1 MTDDSKNKE
10 DKEYFKKL
18 NNVIDFALFS
28 GDKKTAIYTF
38 MIYKSWNGDFTY
50 SQQEISKILNISRK
64 YVNKTINKFVI
75 NGLFIKKK
83 HSHALGI
90 FNSYEIAKI
99 IEHDEINDRLENNS
113 SQGSELE
120 FTIPNKENNSS
131 QGSEPE
137 FTEERTEGNTL
148 NKSINKSKYLKK
160 ILNKKKGK
168 RGEGK

>member
-50 SQQEISKILNISRK
+50 SQLEISKILNISRK

-83 HSHALGI
+83 HTHALGT

-99 IEHDEINDRLENNS
+99 IEHNEINDRLENNS
-113 SQGSELE
+113 SQGSEQE
-120 FTIPNKENNSS
+120 FSSPNKENNIS

-137 FTEERTEGNTL
+137 FSEEGTEGNTL
-148 NKSINKSKYLKK
+148 NKSINTSKYLKE
-160 ILNKKKGK
+160 IKKKKDEKK
-168 RGEGK
+168 RKRK

>member
-1 MTDDSKNKE
+1 MTDDPKNKE

-18 NNVIDFALFS
+18 NNVIDFALFN
-28 GDKKTAIYTF
+28 KNKETAVYTF

-50 SQQEISKILNISRK
+50 SQQQVSDILGISRR
-64 YVNKTINKFVI
+64 YVNKVMNDFVKD
-75 NGLFIKKK
+75 GLFTKKK
-83 HSHALGI
+83 HSHALGT

-99 IEHDEINDRLENNS
+99 IEHNEINDKLENNS

-120 FTIPNKENNSS
+120 FTIPNKENNSL

-148 NKSINKSKYLKK
+148 NKSINNSEYLKK